1 MSIHSRTFKDCALML
16 DFDQFYY
23 KIFPYFTVESTTSDE
38 AATLDLFSNFK
49 ASQRITLI
57 LHSLPLIQLLFNV
70 AFVSFK
76 KGLLSA
82 NQEPE
87 KEIETMSAKD
97 PDEDDDDDSEP
108 LLGRWFEE
116 TLSLFPND
124 EKKTKKSKINT
135 DRSASSLLS
144 KVEPSGF
151 YVSLASHIFIFMN
164 KHILSSET
172 GFLTNYMKNGLSEPQ
187 MTVLAE
193 MIQDL
198 EGVEE
203 QYTEFTSVLSTF
215 THNILAKGLLTV
227 KLQNS
232 LLAQLGVMPW
242 QENGNW
248 PLHVQPRALTILAH
262 ILLLRQSSDQ
272 DLASSRYDLK

>member
-1 MSIHSRTFKDCALML
+1 MD
-16 DFDQFYY
+16 
-23 KIFPYFTVESTTSDE
+23 
-38 AATLDLFSNFK
+38 
-49 ASQRITLI
+49 LI
-57 LHSLPLIQLLFNV
+57 LNAVPLIPLLFNV

-76 KGLLSA
+76 KGLSSA
-82 NQEPE
+82 DIRNVNVIDSNITEVMSDE
-87 KEIETMSAKD
+87 KDDEI
-97 PDEDDDDDSEP
+97 DDDDDSEP

-124 EKKTKKSKINT
+124 GGEKKAKKTKMNT
-135 DRSASSLLS
+135 GDRTAASSLLS

-151 YVSLASHIFIFMN
+151 YVSLASHIFIFLN
-164 KHILSSET
+164 KHILSSEA
-172 GFLTNYMKNGLSEPQ
+172 GFMTNYMKNGLSEPQ

-198 EGVEE
+198 EGVSEE
-203 QYTEFTSVLSTF
+203 NYPEFTSVLSTF
-215 THNILAKGLLTV
+215 THNILAKGLLTI

-242 QENGNW
+242 QESGTDW

-262 ILLLRQSSDQ
+262 VLLLRQSSSDQQ
-272 DLASSRYDLK
+272 DLTSAVSSRYVMKI